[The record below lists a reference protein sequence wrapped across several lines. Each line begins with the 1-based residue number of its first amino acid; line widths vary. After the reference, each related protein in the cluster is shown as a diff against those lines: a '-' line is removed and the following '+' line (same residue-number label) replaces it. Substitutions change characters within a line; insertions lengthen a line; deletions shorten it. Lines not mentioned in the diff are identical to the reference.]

1 MPLSNYIVFQKK
13 CSPNFVLPQKRTL
26 QTIHEFQNNLEK
38 IAKIATLATNQEL
51 TLLHRVYAA
60 IRLRKTLFAWQEAQL
75 GDYPCMGCRK
85 EASTK
90 DLMWP
95 LCLQLERHL
104 LEGEEM
110 FGASYDLTKAFDQLP
125 LGRSGFL
132 WKIMDQLHFPKT
144 ISILMK
150 DMYANLVRR
159 FKFNG
164 FLGEPI
170 SSDGLRGALQGC
182 AFSMVAMNVAA
193 IAWFCV
199 VRNGV
204 STNALRL
211 AQHSVQQVLG
221 VDLDWNRVQTALTS
235 RGQDN
240 VRQGGYA
247 DDLHVASC
255 SAAGVTRAHWLTLL
269 WASALCMKL
278 NASKSFGLGNIQLK
292 IGNQTLQCVQ
302 DTKILGDIVNF
313 RQEDFDNVLH
323 MPDSRVSICTAR
335 LTRISRLPG
344 TKQDRLDAIAA
355 AAIPVLF
362 GSEFTAL
369 DSDLSA
375 ILRVRIWEAVR
386 GGAGRPLKACMEVLM
401 TVFCKGHAV
410 DPVQF
415 LDYRTMIS
423 FARLAK
429 LDRQS
434 QQDLD
439 LIWNRY
445 QNGGW
450 NPDVCHGPASNVW
463 RILTSLQW
471 RWPSPFQLADPSG
484 HVWNL
489 PLQSVDKAAFGHRLR
504 SDLRQRELVKAVG
517 HQRIGR
523 RLQPR
528 ADMQGVDLGV
538 NFEQTRKLASFVTD
552 YERGVLQAIV
562 SGAINTKER
571 QARHGARGVASPF
584 CPFRQTCADLQ
595 VVETRRH
602 RWWECPAWEHL
613 RPVWFR
619 NLRDTLDEQPACFVQ
634 CAIAVVNYNG
644 PCIDKVQKV
653 FLEIQLAVNAAD
665 NWAAPDDAPPPQ
677 PPPEP
682 PPAPFRRIRGKQTV
696 QHVPGQDPDP
706 LRHPADCVTFD
717 GDRLSC
723 SRCGRNVTRSHAT
736 SVRQFW
742 EIRCY
747 ANLGGVHLRAVAR
760 SVALWNKVK
769 AERHCRA
776 TCRRARPPSAMG
788 GREIQF
794 YQMHKM

>member
-1 MPLSNYIVFQKK
+1 MAGADGWNAQEL
-13 CSPNFVLPQKRTL
+13 
-26 QTIHEFQNNLEK
+26 K
-38 IAKIATLATNQEL
+38 IAEPLFDQLAEFYNLIEKAGVMPSTAL
-51 TLLHRVYAA
+51 VGDVSLIPKASGSISYKDMIPITVLGLLHRVYAA
-60 IRLRKTLFAWQEAQL
+60 IRLRKTLFAWQEEQL
-75 GDYPCMGCRK
+75 DDYPCMGCHK

-132 WKIMDQLHFPKT
+132 WKIMDRLHFPKT

-170 SSDGLRGALQGC
+170 SSDGLCGALQGC

-204 STNALRL
+204 STNL
-211 AQHSVQQVLG
+211 AQHSVQPVLG

-313 RQEDFDNVLH
+313 RQEEFDNVLH
-323 MPDSRVSICTAR
+323 MPDSRVSICAAR

-439 LIWNRY
+439 SIWNRY

-450 NPDVCHGPASNVW
+450 NPDVCYGPALNVW
-463 RILTSLQW
+463 RILTSTMA
-471 RWPSPFQLADPSG
+471 LA
-484 HVWNL
+484 
-489 PLQSVDKAAFGHRLR
+489 F
-504 SDLRQRELVKAVG
+504 
-517 HQRIGR
+517 
-523 RLQPR
+523 
-528 ADMQGVDLGV
+528 
-538 NFEQTRKLASFVTD
+538 
-552 YERGVLQAIV
+552 
-562 SGAINTKER
+562 
-571 QARHGARGVASPF
+571 
-584 CPFRQTCADLQ
+584 
-595 VVETRRH
+595 
-602 RWWECPAWEHL
+602 
-613 RPVWFR
+613 
-619 NLRDTLDEQPACFVQ
+619 
-634 CAIAVVNYNG
+634 
-644 PCIDKVQKV
+644 
-653 FLEIQLAVNAAD
+653 
-665 NWAAPDDAPPPQ
+665 
-677 PPPEP
+677 
-682 PPAPFRRIRGKQTV
+682 
-696 QHVPGQDPDP
+696 
-706 LRHPADCVTFD
+706 TF
-717 GDRLSC
+717 S
-723 SRCGRNVTRSHAT
+723 
-736 SVRQFW
+736 
-742 EIRCY
+742 
-747 ANLGGVHLRAVAR
+747 
-760 SVALWNKVK
+760 
-769 AERHCRA
+769 
-776 TCRRARPPSAMG
+776 TCRSFRSRVELTAAT
-788 GREIQF
+788 GRQSCFLGIDF
-794 YQMHKM
+794 VLT